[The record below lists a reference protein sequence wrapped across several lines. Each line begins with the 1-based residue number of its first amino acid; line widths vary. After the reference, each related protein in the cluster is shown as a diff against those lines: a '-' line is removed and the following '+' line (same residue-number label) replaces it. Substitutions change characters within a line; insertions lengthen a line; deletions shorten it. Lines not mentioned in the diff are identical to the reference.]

1 MFKRRSECPEGWT
14 EQAFEFKLDPADK
27 TAVLVRRHIGMRRK
41 AHNWAVG
48 VIKSQVELH
57 GLRKEADLDMPDLR
71 VGKARRVNPL
81 FTLPGLRKLWN
92 RSKDRLCVDEETGHR
107 WWRDLGKEAAANGIA
122 DAAQAYW
129 DWVASRNGDRAGPRL
144 GFPKFKKKGR
154 GTQSFRI
161 GTGVIKLVDR
171 RHLQLPRLGAVR
183 LAENARRLDRLVNK
197 KMARIKSAT
206 VSERADGFYVALQT
220 ELLRPQRHHK
230 PSQPGSKVGVD
241 LGSRMLAVVAS
252 SDGTILE
259 RVPNP
264 APLEQALKA
273 LRRLQRKL
281 ARSRLAN
288 PGGSNRQTEL
298 NSLISQTHAGVA
310 AIRRDAMH
318 KLTTRLAKTHGV
330 IVIENLN
337 VKGMMKKSKI
347 PGGKARR
354 RALADAALG
363 EFRRQMTY
371 KCKWY
376 GSELIVAD
384 RWFPSSQTCHACH
397 HRQKIKWA
405 ATWTCGG
412 CGSVHDR
419 DDNAAINLAQYEPD
433 QKGGWVLAGPQ
444 PSCGC
449 GVCPPGERT
458 ERLRDN
464 ETDPIPT
471 APSGAGQMAQPSCT
485 AAPLMREEQSLV
497 QPREGCLVHV

>member
-1 MFKRRSECPEGWT
+1 MDRNLNGQSP
-14 EQAFEFKLDPADK
+14 
-27 TAVLVRRHIGMRRK
+27 
-41 AHNWAVG
+41 
-48 VIKSQVELH
+48 SQH
-57 GLRKEADLDMPDLR
+57 PRTGLLPMDGGA
-71 VGKARRVNPL
+71 KAR
-81 FTLPGLRKLWN
+81 
-92 RSKDRLCVDEETGHR
+92 
-107 WWRDLGKEAAANGIA
+107 A
-122 DAAQAYW
+122 
-129 DWVASRNGDRAGPRL
+129 
-144 GFPKFKKKGR
+144 
-154 GTQSFRI
+154 
-161 GTGVIKLVDR
+161 
-171 RHLQLPRLGAVR
+171 
-183 LAENARRLDRLVNK
+183 
-197 KMARIKSAT
+197 
-206 VSERADGFYVALQT
+206 
-220 ELLRPQRHHK
+220 
-230 PSQPGSKVGVD
+230 
-241 LGSRMLAVVAS
+241 
-252 SDGTILE
+252 
-259 RVPNP
+259 
-264 APLEQALKA
+264 
-273 LRRLQRKL
+273 
-281 ARSRLAN
+281 
-288 PGGSNRQTEL
+288 
-298 NSLISQTHAGVA
+298 ISQAHAGVA